1 MEEYDDLVPD
11 PGEDGV
17 CDMTSRGWKH
27 LDDIVWKMGT
37 KILTL
42 NVSYNQIVEI
52 PEQISDLILLK
63 DLNIAY
69 NDLKSLPKSIGDLRC
84 LRRFQCQF
92 NKLEV
97 IPEEIGKCHMLE
109 DLVAHDNRLVRF
121 PASIAGCAALN
132 VCDLRNNN
140 LTEIPCELGSLVT
153 MRNLTLVGNENMG
166 NQIPSYCLDD
176 SSLCIFLLKKEFD
189 FREETKTLKKENLEL
204 EYEVRNRE
212 EYNLRIKDEW
222 EAATDLYKAAN
233 KAYPHEYF
241 KCKAWCRRNKGCCC
255 CCVGCAIC

>member
-1 MEEYDDLVPD
+1 M
-11 PGEDGV
+11 
-17 CDMTSRGWKH
+17 
-27 LDDIVWKMGT
+27 
-37 KILTL
+37 
-42 NVSYNQIVEI
+42 SYNQIVEI

-121 PASIAGCAALN
+121 PASVAGCAALN

-140 LTEIPCELGSLVT
+140 LTEVPCELGSLVT

-204 EYEVRNRE
+204 EYVRCS
-212 EYNLRIKDEW
+212 IID
-222 EAATDLYKAAN
+222 
-233 KAYPHEYF
+233 PHTIH
-241 KCKAWCRRNKGCCC
+241 K
-255 CCVGCAIC
+255 